1 MVPLIESIDLII
13 SLSRQSL
20 NATTIVFS
28 FDLIDKNST
37 LLMLSQL
44 FYRGRVTF
52 SAPSVSA
59 EALKSRKPYLLPPG
73 LPPVGQGL
81 YFSYPI
87 FRLHRLLVTMLLVMH
102 LDR

>member
-52 SAPSVSA
+52 SADDPRQH
-59 EALKSRKPYLLPPG
+59 LRRPNLLQVFTKTG
-73 LPPVGQGL
+73 
-81 YFSYPI
+81 
-87 FRLHRLLVTMLLVMH
+87 
-102 LDR
+102 